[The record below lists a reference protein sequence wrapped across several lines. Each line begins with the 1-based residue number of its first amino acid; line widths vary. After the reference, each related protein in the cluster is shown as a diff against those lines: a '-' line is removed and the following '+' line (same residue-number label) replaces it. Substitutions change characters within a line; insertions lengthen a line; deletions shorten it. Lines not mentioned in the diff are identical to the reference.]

1 MLDEIKSAREIAQEK
16 IARLGQVTEE
26 ESLRWRYVPEGE
38 MLAAK
43 YLNKGQ
49 DITGQLSRYQGMAR
63 QYVLKGA
70 GEVLLSNIGLP
81 RNDAAKNKNEKAIDT
96 LIEFKK
102 DKTSALNVIKQM
114 RTVFSHYQEQGEQQR
129 KQAYENLKIQFKAR
143 LEQAIEQQMG
153 STSGLDISVDSLPQ
167 FREEWQRMLAQLDTQ
182 YINHLDEYK
191 HQLRAIS

>member
-70 GEVLLSNIGLP
+70 EEVLLSNIGLP